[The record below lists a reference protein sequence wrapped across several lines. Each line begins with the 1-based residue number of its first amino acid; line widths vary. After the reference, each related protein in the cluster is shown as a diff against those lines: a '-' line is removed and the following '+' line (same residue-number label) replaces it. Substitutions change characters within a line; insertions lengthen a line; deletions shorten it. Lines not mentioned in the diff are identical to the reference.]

1 MKKLKKLVA
10 FIIFSLILTGCQENK
25 FKIDE
30 EVTLT
35 GKITN
40 SEIIQNDE
48 KHKVSI
54 LNLDEPIFVDGTRIN
69 KIEIEY
75 DKDLKENNEIT
86 ITGKI
91 KNNSDSHV
99 DLAYSF
105 SVTDVDDILSYINTF
120 SNDDFQMTIPT
131 SIIKTCSIERI
142 DNGFIIYSSGDKNK
156 NNEVFRIISLSNK
169 EYNEIRDENDRSIDK
184 VKSNKEKTVIIKYNN
199 DMEISDD
206 NMDNFDKVIK
216 SIDNIK
222 NTVKLKW
229 DKSLIFLFN

>member
-142 DNGFIIYSSGDKNK
+142 DSHFPS
-156 NNEVFRIISLSNK
+156 
-169 EYNEIRDENDRSIDK
+169 
-184 VKSNKEKTVIIKYNN
+184 
-199 DMEISDD
+199 M
-206 NMDNFDKVIK
+206 
-216 SIDNIK
+216 
-222 NTVKLKW
+222 
-229 DKSLIFLFN
+229 